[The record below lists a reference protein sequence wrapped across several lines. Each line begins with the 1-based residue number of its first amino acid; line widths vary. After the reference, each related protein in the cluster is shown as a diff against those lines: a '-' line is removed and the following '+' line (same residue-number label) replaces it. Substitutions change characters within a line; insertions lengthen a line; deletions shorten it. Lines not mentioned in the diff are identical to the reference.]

1 MKKLTSILTLISII
15 LLFAIPANSQNR
27 FDYVVFGVR
36 VAGGSSLM
44 NGWDNYTNR
53 FPGTNIMIEKPYN
66 TSAYFSWD
74 FGVSMQTMYN
84 NKVLIQSDLTFGYQ
98 VTSLKDGKL
107 EGILSFEGIGSY
119 YTTLS
124 VYAGSKI
131 LLGERTRFVFG
142 IGPYVATN
150 MSDWFSGKDRKY
162 GKNVL
167 PSEMDYYTDA
177 TLLIRD
183 ADFRSSD
190 AGATAMVGIE
200 FSNVQ
205 LSLNYYHG
213 LSNIVKD
220 EHRLY
225 NRSLKLAVTSFF

>member
-1 MKKLTSILTLISII
+1 MKRNTLIMAFISLIF
-15 LLFAIPANSQNR
+15 LFALPVNSQNR
-27 FDYVVFGVR
+27 FDYVVFGIR
-36 VAGGSSLM
+36 VAGGGSLM

-53 FPGTNIMIEKPYN
+53 FPGTNIIIDQPYT
-66 TSAYFSWD
+66 TSPYFAWD
-74 FGVSMQTMYN
+74 IGVSMQTMYN
-84 NKVLIQSDLTFGYQ
+84 SKVLIQSDLTFGYQ
-98 VTSLKDGKL
+98 ATSLKDGSL

-142 IGPYVATN
+142 IGPYVAT
-150 MSDWFSGKDRKY
+150 SDWFSGKDKKY

-167 PSEMDYYTDA
+167 PSEIDYYTDA
-177 TLLIRD
+177 TLLIKE
-183 ADFRSSD
+183 ADFRSID

-213 LSNIVKD
+213 LANIVKD